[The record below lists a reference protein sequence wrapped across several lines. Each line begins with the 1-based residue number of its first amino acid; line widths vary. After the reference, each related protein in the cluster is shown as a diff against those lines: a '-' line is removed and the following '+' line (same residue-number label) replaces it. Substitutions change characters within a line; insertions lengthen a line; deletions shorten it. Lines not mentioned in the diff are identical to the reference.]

1 MSITIK
7 DAQHVAKLARLALK
21 PEELELYTKQLN
33 AILDY
38 AQQLQ
43 SLDTKD
49 IPPTFNPYGTAAVLR
64 EDAVK
69 QFTNRQQ
76 LVANG
81 PQTEGTSFVVPR
93 ILS

>member
-7 DAQHVAKLARLALK
+7 DAEHVAKLSRLALK

-43 SLDTKD
+43 ALDTKD
-49 IPPTFNPYGTAAVLR
+49 IPPTLNSSDAAAILR
-64 EDAVK
+64 EDTVHE
-69 QFTNRQQ
+69 FTNKQQ
-76 LVANG
+76 LLANG
-81 PQTEGTSFVVPR
+81 PKIDGTSFVVPR
-93 ILS
+93 IL

>member
-43 SLDTKD
+43 TLDTAD
-49 IPPTFNPYGTAAVLR
+49 IPPTFNPYGVAAVLR
-64 EDAVK
+64 EDTVK
-69 QFTNRQQ
+69 QFENKQQ

-81 PQTEGTSFVVPR
+81 PKTEGTSFVVPR
-93 ILS
+93 IL

>member
-7 DAQHVAKLARLALK
+7 DAQYVAKLARLDLK

-43 SLDTKD
+43 TLDTTD
-49 IPPTFNPYGTAAVLR
+49 IPPTFNPYGAAAILR
-64 EDAVK
+64 EDTVE
-69 QFTNRQQ
+69 QFENKQQ
-76 LVANG
+76 LLANG
-81 PQTEGTSFVVPR
+81 PKVDGTSFVVPR
-93 ILS
+93 IL